1 MHLCSNSTHLH
12 SFSIYSSSGAPELS
26 LTTHDLHPT
35 ELKDQLQL
43 ASSSSSSRVGV
54 ESSAVVVPSLSTL
67 TAGLSQA
74 TSKQD
79 SDEDDDYDEES

>member
-1 MHLCSNSTHLH
+1 M
-12 SFSIYSSSGAPELS
+12 
-26 LTTHDLHPT
+26 
-35 ELKDQLQL
+35 
-43 ASSSSSSRVGV
+43 
-54 ESSAVVVPSLSTL
+54 VVPSLSTL